1 MDRSDKRSDYIGK
14 ADKTD
19 IINKADRINRL
30 NKTNGQI

>member
-1 MDRSDKRSDYIGK
+1 MDRSDKRTDYIGR

-19 IINKADRINRL
+19 IINKADRINRV